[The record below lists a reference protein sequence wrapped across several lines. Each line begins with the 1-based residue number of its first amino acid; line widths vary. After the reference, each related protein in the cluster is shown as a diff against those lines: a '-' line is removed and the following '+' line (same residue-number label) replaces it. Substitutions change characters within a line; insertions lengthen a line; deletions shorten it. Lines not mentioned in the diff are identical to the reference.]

1 MEIYLCLRFFFYS
14 ACKFTSDKNITQ
26 GIFNFKQKYAFNKQ
40 KFCLVY
46 CTINSFKQNFL

>member
-14 ACKFTSDKNITQ
+14 ACKFTGDKNK
-26 GIFNFKQKYAFNKQ
+26 GIFNFKQKYAY
-40 KFCLVY
+40 VY